1 LPHVVEVS
9 FVGPEIALE
18 MVEAF
23 YEYAGKHSAPLW
35 AKKPRDIDRLVCE
48 DTFHVGLNP
57 ATVLRGLDIVFDV
70 DKLTLPHSTEVDVN
84 NIETSLKLLHTIV
97 KKKDFRLRIELSQR
111 RIRLNLWSSY
121 FNMLRPILHAFE
133 SEGAEVRIVWSYRH
147 YATSF
152 FSLVAWELNDM
163 IRQNEPVDKD
173 KLKNSLGA
181 EDSIDAGHREYLWE
195 DGSDYNPEQYELE
208 DGPEDDPE
216 DDSVRHELGD
226 ESDYDPEDLHE
237 PDSPCSQC

>member
-1 LPHVVEVS
+1 MHAVAHSMIAALSGRRGRRHKPLPHVVDVS

-23 YEYAGKHSAPLW
+23 YEHAGKYSTPFLAQE
-35 AKKPRDIDRLVCE
+35 PRDIDRLVCE
-48 DTFHVGLNP
+48 DVFHLGLNP

-97 KKKDFRLRIELSQR
+97 KKKDFRLKINLSQR

-133 SEGAEVRIVWSYRH
+133 SEEIGRAHV
-147 YATSF
+147 
-152 FSLVAWELNDM
+152 
-163 IRQNEPVDKD
+163 
-173 KLKNSLGA
+173 
-181 EDSIDAGHREYLWE
+181 
-195 DGSDYNPEQYELE
+195 
-208 DGPEDDPE
+208 
-216 DDSVRHELGD
+216 
-226 ESDYDPEDLHE
+226 
-237 PDSPCSQC
+237 